1 VNRRT
6 FLGCGLACLAV
17 ASCGGPPPLAHSHS
31 SPDALAAALLDG
43 LARRD
48 RSALEG
54 LALDEAEFRAHVWPE
69 LPAARPERNLPFSY
83 VWGELNQKS
92 RLALG
97 ETLRAHGGP
106 RRTLRR
112 ARFSRTTPYE
122 SYVVHHDAT
131 MVVDDADGRP
141 QEIRVCGSMIEK
153 GGAWKVFSYVVD
165 N

>member
-1 VNRRT
+1 MNRRT
-6 FLGCGLACLAV
+6 FLGCGVACLAA
-17 ASCGGPPPLAHSHS
+17 ASCGGPPPLANAHF

-43 LARRD
+43 LARQD
-48 RSALEG
+48 RATLDG

-97 ETLRAHGGP
+97 ETLRSQGGQ
-106 RRTLRR
+106 RR
-112 ARFSRTTPYE
+112 ALRSVRFARSTRYATYT
-122 SYVVHHDAT
+122 VHHDAT
-131 MVVDDADGRP
+131 LVVGDTTGQA

-153 GGAWKVFSYVVD
+153 DGAWKVFSYVVD